1 MTIYGRLTGTVMA
14 LALIA
19 GGSAFA
25 ASAAGEIKDSLQRA
39 AEELSC
45 YIVKEYNGSIALFK
59 EGEAEPLA
67 VYSTPMSE
75 INSADAAL
83 LRSGIRLRGMSE
95 VSRLLE
101 DLDVE

>member
-25 ASAAGEIKDSLQRA
+25 ASAAGEIKDSLQLA

-83 LRSGIRLRGMSE
+83 LKSGIRLRGMSE

>member
-25 ASAAGEIKDSLQRA
+25 ASAAGEIKDSLQLA